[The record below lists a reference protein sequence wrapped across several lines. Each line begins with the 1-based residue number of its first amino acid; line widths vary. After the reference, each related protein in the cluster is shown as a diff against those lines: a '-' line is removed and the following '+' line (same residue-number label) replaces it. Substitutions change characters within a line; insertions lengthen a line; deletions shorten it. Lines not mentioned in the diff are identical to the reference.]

1 MTGIHATHV
10 LSGVVILGLVLKG
23 ARSRDYG
30 PGDYW
35 PVEGAVKYWH
45 LVDVAWVFIYPTL
58 YLVR

>member
-1 MTGIHATHV
+1 
-10 LSGVVILGLVLKG
+10 LSGVVILGLVLKS